1 LFRVPAAA
9 AIGLVVAAVGGAPCA
24 AQSFQATLSR
34 DTVPMGEVLELLVRV
49 PVPPASVVYFPDT
62 VASTDVLESHGV
74 VRWEAEPAE
83 GGGATLTL
91 AYPVIAY
98 GAGLVPVPGF
108 DIFVSPAGAAPTR
121 TSDASLPGGSSVG
134 AWADAPTRGASYVRP
149 LRVPR
154 RGVWVPPVF
163 SEEQSEA
170 GVEPQ
175 PPADVIGSS
184 WHWPSVALGLLFG
197 AGFVALGVREWRRS
211 SGSGG
216 RSRGGVRAWTPGE
229 SRRDALEQLD
239 LLLAERLPAAGR
251 MHELYTRSSAILRR
265 FVGRLDPRL
274 GADLT
279 SSELMGRLEGR
290 TNGREG
296 TALFREMASA
306 EVVKFGRLLPD
317 EGEAEAHVR
326 ALREWVERSGD
337 SL

>member
-1 LFRVPAAA
+1 
-9 AIGLVVAAVGGAPCA
+9 
-24 AQSFQATLSR
+24 
-34 DTVPMGEVLELLVRV
+34 MGEVLELLVRV
-49 PVPPASVVYFPDT
+49 PVPAGSVVYFPDT
-62 VASTDVLESHGV
+62 VASTDVLESHGA

-83 GGGATLTL
+83 GGGATLTI

-108 DIFVSPAGAAPTR
+108 DIFVAAAAAAPDGAAAR
-121 TSDASLPGGSSVG
+121 GELPGGSRVG
-134 AWADAPTRGASYVRP
+134 AWSDAPTRGEAYVRP

-163 SEEQSEA
+163 SPEQTEA

-175 PPADVIGSS
+175 PPSDVFGSS
-184 WHWPSVALGLLFG
+184 WHWPSVALGLLF
-197 AGFVALGVREWRRS
+197 AGGLVALGVREWRRS
-211 SGSGG
+211 AGARRKGTSA
-216 RSRGGVRAWTPGE
+216 RAWTPGE

-239 LLLAERLPAAGR
+239 LLLALSEAGR
-251 MHELYTRSSAILRR
+251 MHELYTRSSAILRA

-279 SSELMGRLEGR
+279 SSELMRRLEGR

-306 EVVKFGRLLPD
+306 EVVKFGRLLP
-317 EGEAEAHVR
+317 GTGQAEAHIR